1 MKVSKIDNQQNQ
13 IIFSINID
21 NNLWKTNLKKAM
33 ENAAKNVRIEGFRKG
48 KVPVQLAEKYINKNN
63 VYEKAINKVINE
75 IVPKFEE
82 SNDFKNIRVVT
93 KEPMMAPTGS
103 I

>member
-1 MKVSKIDNQQNQ
+1 
-13 IIFSINID
+13 
-21 NNLWKTNLKKAM
+21 M

-82 SNDFKNIRVVT
+82 SNDFKNIPDELLEKPVINVD
-93 KEPMMAPTGS
+93 KANDNELS
-103 I
+103 ISLAYDKMPKIKLKDYKKIPLD

>member
-1 MKVSKIDNQQNQ
+1 
-13 IIFSINID
+13 
-21 NNLWKTNLKKAM
+21 M

-82 SNDFKNIRVVT
+82 SNDFKNIPEELLEKPVINVD
-93 KEPMMAPTGS
+93 KANDNELS
-103 I
+103 ISLAYDKMPKIKLKDYKKIPLD